1 MPKHVKPKFLTQ
13 MNSAHNPSKARGF
26 TLIELILV
34 IVILG
39 IISVSIAQVISIST
53 QIYISGAERGRL
65 VADARFVILRLEKE
79 LRNIVPNSVSFDA
92 TLGCLTYYPIKS
104 SGTYVNDAFDNPMHT
119 VVFDSQVN
127 VGDTLV
133 VYPTSPQSVTDNG
146 RTISNISVAADAPS
160 SARQY
165 DFTLNSPVTQT
176 SPGKRFFVPEPPVT
190 VCRQTTAQGES
201 LVRTQSGVS
210 GLLVTGVSQWNA
222 NVVTAGL
229 RQNGLIELQMTLDG
243 SDNEQLAVLHEVH
256 FPNVP

>member
-1 MPKHVKPKFLTQ
+1 MSSHSRV
-13 MNSAHNPSKARGF
+13 NGF

-65 VADARFVILRLEKE
+65 VADARFAILRLEKE

-92 TLGCLTYYPIKS
+92 TLGCLTYYPIKG
-104 SGTYVNDAFDNPMHT
+104 SGTYVDDAFDNPMHT
-119 VVFDSQVN
+119 VVFDNQISA
-127 VGDTLV
+127 GDTLV
-133 VYPTSPQSVTDNG
+133 VFPTSPQSVTDNG
-146 RTISNISVAADAPS
+146 RTISSITTSSQAPS
-160 SARQY
+160 SARQF

-176 SPGKRFFVPEPPVT
+176 SPGKRFFVPEPIVS
-190 VCRQTTAQGES
+190 VCQQTTAQGES
-201 LVRTQSGVS
+201 LVRTQNGVD
-210 GLLVTGVSQWNA
+210 GLLITGVSQWSA

-229 RQNGLIELQMTLDG
+229 RQNGLIELQITLQG
-243 SDNEQLAVLHEVH
+243 SDDEQLSVLHEVH